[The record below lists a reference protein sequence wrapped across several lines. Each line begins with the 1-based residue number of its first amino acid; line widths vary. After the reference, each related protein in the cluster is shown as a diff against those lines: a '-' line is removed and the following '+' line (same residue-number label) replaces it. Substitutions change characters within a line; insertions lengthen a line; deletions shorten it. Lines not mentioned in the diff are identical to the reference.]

1 MTEIESAKKAP
12 PRPVPAPDLAP
23 DSAPDSAP
31 GSAPGSA
38 TATERPAPMARL
50 VGVDLARAL
59 AVFGMF
65 AVHVG
70 PFPTPGGG
78 VDDWLLGLA
87 SGRASALFAT
97 LAGFS
102 LMLIAGRREPKTG
115 LAGRQAR
122 ARIVIR
128 AVILLALGT
137 ALAMTNFGGAG
148 ILNFYA
154 LYFLLALPLLRLR
167 ARTLAIIAVSLAL
180 VTPQVAFGL
189 RALLTESIV
198 NTIDSY
204 DPIARL
210 SGVGVLDLL
219 LTGLYPAITWMTFV
233 VTGMTL
239 GRLDLTSG
247 AVQRRL
253 AVVGP
258 AMIGFGYGVSWLA
271 LRLSGGAQKI
281 MAAIPAMED
290 PGAMKDP
297 GMASGSFD
305 MPVGGDLWG
314 PDAWGLLA
322 AEPHSGSTFD
332 LIGSIGIAI
341 TVLLCLTVAMDRLPW
356 LRRAATPI
364 IAVGTM
370 SLTLYVGHILVI
382 LALPGE
388 AATPPQSASAA
399 LLLWFIAGATLF
411 AAIWSRF
418 FRRGP
423 LEYLLN
429 GATKLA
435 NSVR

>member
-1 MTEIESAKKAP
+1 MTEIESAKKT
-12 PRPVPAPDLAP
+12 PRRPLP
-23 DSAPDSAP
+23 S
-31 GSAPGSA
+31 PGSA
-38 TATERPAPMARL
+38 TATERPAPVARL

-65 AVHVG
+65 TVHVG
-70 PFPTPGGG
+70 PAPTPGGG
-78 VDDWLLGLA
+78 VGDWFLGLA

-102 LMLIAGRREPKTG
+102 LMLIAGRLEPKTG

-128 AVILLALGT
+128 AVILLVLGS
-137 ALAMTNFGGAG
+137 ALAMTDFGGAG

-154 LYFLLALPLLRLR
+154 VYFLLALPLLRLR
-167 ARTLAIIAVSLAL
+167 ARTLAIIAVALAV
-180 VTPQVAFGL
+180 VTPQLAYVL
-189 RALLTESIV
+189 RALLSESIV
-198 NTIDSY
+198 NSIDAY

-233 VTGMTL
+233 VTGMVL

-247 AVQRRL
+247 AVRRRL

-258 AMIGFGYGVSWLA
+258 ALVAFGYGVSWLA
-271 LRLSGGAQKI
+271 LRLTGGAEKI
-281 MAAIPAMED
+281 MAGMPALKD

-297 GMASGSFD
+297 GMAAGSFD
-305 MPVGGDLWG
+305 APVGGELWG

-322 AEPHSGSTFD
+322 AEPHTGSTFD

-341 TVLLCLTVAMDRLPW
+341 TTLLCLTVALDRLPW
-356 LRRAATPI
+356 LRRLATPI

-399 LLLWFIAGATLF
+399 LLLCFILGATLF

-429 GATKLA
+429 STTKLA
-435 NSVR
+435 NRVR

>member
-1 MTEIESAKKAP
+1 MTEIESAKKTPRRPSP
-12 PRPVPAPDLAP
+12 PL
-23 DSAPDSAP
+23 P
-31 GSAPGSA
+31 GPA

-70 PFPTPGGG
+70 PAPTPGGG
-78 VDDWLLGLA
+78 VGDWFLELS

-102 LMLIAGRREPKTG
+102 LMLIAGRPEPKTG

-128 AVILLALGT
+128 AVILLLLGS
-137 ALAMTNFGGAG
+137 ALATTNFGGAG

-167 ARTLAIIAVSLAL
+167 ARTLAIVAVTLAV
-180 VTPQVAFGL
+180 VTPQVTYVI

-198 NTIDSY
+198 RTVDTY
-204 DPIARL
+204 DPLARL

-239 GRLDLTSG
+239 GRLDLASG
-247 AVQRRL
+247 AVRRRL
-253 AVVGP
+253 AAVGC
-258 AMIGFGYGVSWLA
+258 ALIAFGYGVSWLL
-271 LRLSGGAQKI
+271 LRLTGGAQKI
-281 MAAIPAMED
+281 MAGMPAVKD
-290 PGAMKDP
+290 PEAMKDP
-297 GMASGSFD
+297 GTATGSFD
-305 MPVGGDLWG
+305 AAVGGGLWG

-322 AEPHSGSTFD
+322 AEPHTGSTFD
-332 LIGSIGIAI
+332 LIGSLGIAI
-341 TVLLCLTVAMDRLPW
+341 TVLVGLTVALDRLWW
-356 LRRAATPI
+356 LRRVAAPV

-388 AATPPQSASAA
+388 AATPPQSASTA
-399 LLLWFIAGATLF
+399 LLLCFIAGATVL
-411 AAIWSRF
+411 AAAWSRF

-423 LEYLLN
+423 LEHLLN
-429 GATKLA
+429 HATKPA
-435 NSVR
+435 RHVR

>member
-1 MTEIESAKKAP
+1 
-12 PRPVPAPDLAP
+12 
-23 DSAPDSAP
+23 
-31 GSAPGSA
+31 
-38 TATERPAPMARL
+38 MARL

-78 VDDWLLGLA
+78 VGDWFLGLA

-115 LAGRQAR
+115 LAGRQAK

-128 AVILLALGT
+128 AVILLVLGS

-167 ARTLAIIAVSLAL
+167 ARTLAITAVALAV
-180 VTPQVAFGL
+180 VTPQLAYGL

-233 VTGMTL
+233 VTGMAL

-258 AMIGFGYGVSWLA
+258 ALIVFGYGVSWLA

-281 MAAIPAMED
+281 AAKVADMKD

-297 GMASGSFD
+297 GMAPGSGSGSASGSFD
-305 MPVGGDLWG
+305 MPVGGELRG
-314 PDAWGLLA
+314 PDAWWLLA
-322 AEPHSGSTFD
+322 AEPHTGSTFD

-341 TVLLCLTVAMDRLPW
+341 TVLLCLTLAMDRLLW
-356 LRRAATPI
+356 LRRLATPI

-370 SLTLYVGHILVI
+370 SLTLYVAHILAI

-418 FRRGP
+418 LRRGP
-423 LEYLLN
+423 LEHLLN
-429 GATKLA
+429 GATKVA
-435 NSVR
+435 NRVR

>member
-1 MTEIESAKKAP
+1 
-12 PRPVPAPDLAP
+12 
-23 DSAPDSAP
+23 
-31 GSAPGSA
+31 
-38 TATERPAPMARL
+38 
-50 VGVDLARAL
+50 
-59 AVFGMF
+59 MF

-70 PFPTPGGG
+70 PSSTSGG
-78 VDDWLLGLA
+78 VGDWFLGLA
-87 SGRASALFAT
+87 NGRASALFAT

-102 LMLIAGRREPKTG
+102 LMLLAGRREPKTG

-128 AVILLALGT
+128 AVILLVLGS
-137 ALAMTNFGGAG
+137 ALAMTNFGSAG
-148 ILNFYA
+148 ILNSYA

-167 ARTLAIIAVSLAL
+167 ARTLAIIAVTLAI
-180 VTPQVAFGL
+180 VSPQVAYAL

-198 NTIDSY
+198 ITINTY
-204 DPIARL
+204 DPIERI
-210 SGVGVLDLL
+210 SGVGVLDFL
-219 LTGLYPAITWMTFV
+219 LTGFYPAITWMTFV
-233 VTGMTL
+233 VAGMAL

-247 AVQRRL
+247 AVRRRL

-258 AMIGFGYGVSWLA
+258 ALIAFGYGVSWLA

-281 MAAIPAMED
+281 MAGMPAMKD
-290 PGAMKDP
+290 SGAMKDP
-297 GMASGSFD
+297 GMESGSALGAVD
-305 MPVGGDLWG
+305 VTIGGGLGG

-322 AEPHSGSTFD
+322 AQPHTGSTFD

-341 TVLLCLTVAMDRLPW
+341 TALLCLTVAMDRLPW
-356 LRRAATPI
+356 LRRLATPV

-370 SLTLYVGHILVI
+370 SLTLYVAHILVI

-388 AATPPQSASAA
+388 AATPPRSASAA
-399 LLLWFIAGATLF
+399 LLLSFIVGATLF

>member
-1 MTEIESAKKAP
+1 MTDIETAKKAP
-12 PRPVPAPDLAP
+12 PRSL
-23 DSAPDSAP
+23 SAPE
-31 GSAPGSA
+31 SA

-65 AVHVG
+65 TVHVG

-78 VDDWLLGLA
+78 VGDWFLGLA

-128 AVILLALGT
+128 AVILLVLGS

-167 ARTLAIIAVSLAL
+167 ARTLAIIAVALAV

-198 NTIDSY
+198 NSIDAY

-233 VTGMTL
+233 VTGMAL

-247 AVQRRL
+247 VVQRRL

-258 AMIGFGYGVSWLA
+258 ALIGFGYGVSWLA
-271 LRLSGGAQKI
+271 LRLSGGDQKI
-281 MAAIPAMED
+281 TAGMPDMKD

-297 GMASGSFD
+297 GMTSGSGSASGSFD
-305 MPVGGDLWG
+305 MPVGGGLGG
-314 PDAWGLLA
+314 PDTWGLLA
-322 AEPHSGSTFD
+322 AEPHTGSTFD

-341 TVLLCLTVAMDRLPW
+341 TVLLCLTVAMDRLLW
-356 LRRAATPI
+356 LRRPATPI

-370 SLTLYVGHILVI
+370 SLTLYVAHILVI

-399 LLLWFIAGATLF
+399 LLIWFILGATLF

-423 LEYLLN
+423 LEFLLN

-435 NSVR
+435 NHVR

>member
-1 MTEIESAKKAP
+1 MTEIESAEKTPASHS
-12 PRPVPAPDLAP
+12 PAPE
-23 DSAPDSAP
+23 
-31 GSAPGSA
+31 SA
-38 TATERPAPMARL
+38 TATKSAAPMARL

-70 PFPTPGGG
+70 PLATPGGG
-78 VDDWLLGLA
+78 VGDWFLELA

-102 LMLIAGRREPKTG
+102 LMLIAGRLEPKTG

-128 AVILLALGT
+128 AVILLVLGS

-154 LYFLLALPLLRLR
+154 VYFLLALPLLRLR
-167 ARTLAIIAVSLAL
+167 ARTLAIIAVTLA
-180 VTPQVAFGL
+180 VVMPQLAYVI
-189 RALLTESIV
+189 RALLNESIV
-198 NTIDSY
+198 NSIDAY

-219 LTGLYPAITWMTFV
+219 LLGLYPAITWMTFV
-233 VTGMTL
+233 VTGMAL
-239 GRLDLTSG
+239 GRLDLASG
-247 AVQRRL
+247 AVRRRL

-258 AMIGFGYGVSWLA
+258 ALIAFGYGVSWLV

-281 MAAIPAMED
+281 TAGMPAMKD
-290 PGAMKDP
+290 LGAMKDP

-305 MPVGGDLWG
+305 TPVGGGLWG
-314 PDAWGLLA
+314 PDAWRLLA

-341 TVLLCLTVAMDRLPW
+341 TALLCLTVAMDRLPW
-356 LRRAATPI
+356 LRRLATPV

-399 LLLWFIAGATLF
+399 LLLCFILGATLF

-429 GATKLA
+429 NATKLA
-435 NSVR
+435 RHVR

>member
-1 MTEIESAKKAP
+1 MTEIESTKKTP
-12 PRPVPAPDLAP
+12 PRPLPK
-23 DSAPDSAP
+23 P
-31 GSAPGSA
+31 GSDTV
-38 TATERPAPMARL
+38 TARPAPMARL

-65 AVHVG
+65 TVHVG
-70 PFPTPGGG
+70 PAPTPGGG
-78 VDDWLLGLA
+78 VGNWFLELA

-102 LMLIAGRREPKTG
+102 LMLIAGRFEPKTG

-128 AVILLALGT
+128 AVILLVLGS

-154 LYFLLALPLLRLR
+154 VYFLLALPLLRLR
-167 ARTLAIIAVSLAL
+167 ARTLAIIAVTLAV
-180 VTPQVAFGL
+180 VTPQVAYVT

-198 NTIDSY
+198 NGIDSW

-210 SGVGVLDLL
+210 CGVGVLDLL
-219 LTGLYPAITWMTFV
+219 LLGLYPAITWMTFV

-239 GRLDLTSG
+239 GRLDLSSG
-247 AVQRRL
+247 AVRRRL
-253 AVVGP
+253 AIVGP
-258 AMIGFGYGVSWLA
+258 AMIAFGYGVSWLV
-271 LRLSGGAQKI
+271 LRLTGGAQKI
-281 MAAIPAMED
+281 MAGMPAD

-297 GMASGSFD
+297 AMAAGSFD
-305 MPVGGDLWG
+305 SPVGTGLG
-314 PDAWGLLA
+314 GSNAWGLLA

-332 LIGSIGIAI
+332 LIGSLGIAI
-341 TVLLCLTVAMDRLPW
+341 TVLLCLTVALDRLPW
-356 LRRAATPI
+356 LGRAAKPI

-399 LLLWFIAGATLF
+399 LLLCFVLGATAF
-411 AAIWSRF
+411 AALWSRF

-429 GATKLA
+429 GTTKLA
-435 NSVR
+435 HRVR

>member
-1 MTEIESAKKAP
+1 MTETESAKKAP
-12 PRPVPAPDLAP
+12 PRPVPAPE
-23 DSAPDSAP
+23 
-31 GSAPGSA
+31 SA
-38 TATERPAPMARL
+38 TATEPPAPVARL

-70 PFPTPGGG
+70 PLPVPGGG
-78 VDDWLLGLA
+78 VGDWLLDLS

-115 LAGRQAR
+115 LAGRQAK
-122 ARIVIR
+122 ARIAIR
-128 AVILLALGT
+128 ASVLLVVGI

-154 LYFLLALPLLRLR
+154 LYFLLALPLVRLR
-167 ARTLAIIAVSLAL
+167 ARTLATIAVTLGV
-180 VTPQVAFGL
+180 VTPQLAFGL
-189 RALLTESIV
+189 RALLNEPVV
-198 NTIDSY
+198 NTINTY

-210 SGVGVLDLL
+210 CGVGLLDLT

-258 AMIGFGYGVSWLA
+258 AMIVFGYGVSWLA
-271 LRLSGGAQKI
+271 LRLSGGAQEI
-281 MAAIPAMED
+281 MTGP
-290 PGAMKDP
+290 PAMKDP
-297 GMASGSFD
+297 GMGSGSFD
-305 MPVGGDLWG
+305 MEIGGGLG
-314 PDAWGLLA
+314 GSDAWGLLA
-322 AEPHSGSTFD
+322 AEPHSSSTFD
-332 LIGSIGIAI
+332 LVGSLGIAI
-341 TVLLCLTVAMDRLPW
+341 TVLLCVTVAMARLPW
-356 LRRAATPI
+356 LRRLATPI

-370 SLTLYVGHILVI
+370 SLTIYVGHILVI

-388 AATPPQSASAA
+388 AATPPESASAA
-399 LLLWFIAGATLF
+399 LLARFIVGATLF
-411 AAIWSRF
+411 AVIWSRF

-435 NSVR
+435 NLVR

>member
-1 MTEIESAKKAP
+1 
-12 PRPVPAPDLAP
+12 
-23 DSAPDSAP
+23 
-31 GSAPGSA
+31 
-38 TATERPAPMARL
+38 MARL
-50 VGVDLARAL
+50 VAVDFARAL

-78 VDDWLLGLA
+78 IGDWFQGLA

-128 AVILLALGT
+128 AVILLVLGS
-137 ALAMTNFGGAG
+137 ALAVTNFGGAV

-154 LYFLLALPLLRLR
+154 VYFLLALPLLRLR
-167 ARTLAIIAVSLAL
+167 ARTLAIIAVALAL
-180 VTPQVAFGL
+180 VTPQLAYGL

-198 NTIDSY
+198 RSIDSY

-233 VTGMTL
+233 VTGMAL
-239 GRLDLTSG
+239 SRLDLTSG
-247 AVQRRL
+247 AVRRRL
-253 AVVGP
+253 AVIGP
-258 AMIGFGYGVSWLA
+258 ALIGFGYGVSWLA
-271 LRLSGGAQKI
+271 LRLSGGDQKI
-281 MAAIPAMED
+281 MAGMPAMKD
-290 PGAMKDP
+290 LGAMKDP
-297 GMASGSFD
+297 GMGSGSASGSFD
-305 MPVGGDLWG
+305 MPVGGELWG
-314 PDAWGLLA
+314 TDAWGLLA
-322 AEPHSGSTFD
+322 AEPHTGSTFD

-341 TVLLCLTVAMDRLPW
+341 TVLLCLTVALDRLPW
-356 LRRAATPI
+356 LRRPAAPI

-399 LLLWFIAGATLF
+399 LLLCFILGATLF
-411 AAIWSRF
+411 AALWSRF
-418 FRRGP
+418 SHRGP
-423 LEYLLN
+423 LEHLLN

-435 NSVR
+435 NRVR